1 MKILYI
7 LPTLL
12 LFSFFVSAQNEED
25 ALRFSR
31 QTPFGSARVTAMG
44 GAFGALGGDL
54 TTLSTNPGGIGVF
67 RKSEIRNQFYIHARF
82 CSRKN
87 KRY

>member
-25 ALRFSR
+25 ALPDKPHSVL
-31 QTPFGSARVTAMG
+31 QELPQWEEHSV
-44 GAFGALGGDL
+44 
-54 TTLSTNPGGIGVF
+54 
-67 RKSEIRNQFYIHARF
+67 H
-82 CSRKN
+82 
-87 KRY
+87 

>member
-12 LFSFFVSAQNEED
+12 LFFFFVSAQNEED

-67 RKSEIRNQFYIHARF
+67 RKSEISFTSMLDFAHVKKIGIY
-82 CSRKN
+82 
-87 KRY
+87 

>member
-12 LFSFFVSAQNEED
+12 LFSLFASAQNEED

-31 QTPFGSARVTAMG
+31 LTPFGSARVTAMG
-44 GAFGALGGDL
+44 GAFGALGGD
-54 TTLSTNPGGIGVF
+54 F
-67 RKSEIRNQFYIHARF
+67 RR
-82 CSRKN
+82 C
-87 KRY
+87 

>member
-31 QTPFGSARVTAMG
+31 QTPFGLQELPQWEEHSV
-44 GAFGALGGDL
+44 
-54 TTLSTNPGGIGVF
+54 
-67 RKSEIRNQFYIHARF
+67 H
-82 CSRKN
+82 
-87 KRY
+87 